1 MLKTGLKKEMMFLGR
16 TGKLAGIIIAMLVF
30 AFLDGLMLKATG
42 AMMSSMSTTMQQQ
55 VDSIAENSENS
66 EEINDLTDITNSMST
81 MTSMFDSMNAPT
93 ILYSTIADISGLGM
107 LITLLVIKSACGGEQ
122 KKRSII
128 IPRCAGL
135 TPKMYILPKFILY
148 PLMVFVLSVIAVFI
162 ASGMSQL
169 LFEGSILF
177 ENVLVAG
184 VTLGVYLAFVMTVML
199 TLGIST
205 EKPGISVIIVLVAI
219 NIIPSLLSAYRVD
232 RFNPFALPT
241 LVSEAVMSENGAFAS
256 MDMLNFWVSVGT
268 TLVISVVLY
277 FVTLLALNSR
287 EVRNEGNEPVL

>member
-1 MLKTGLKKEMMFLGR
+1 MLKTGLKKEMMYLGR
-16 TGKLAGIIIAMLVF
+16 TGKLVGIIVAMLVF
-30 AFLDGLMLKATG
+30 ALLDGIMLKATG

-55 VDSIAENSENS
+55 IGELPDEVAES
-66 EEINDLTDITNSMST
+66 EEANELNEITNSMSS
-81 MTSMFDSMNAPT
+81 MTSLFDNMSAST
-93 ILYSTIADISGLGM
+93 VLYSTIADISGLGI

-148 PLMVFVLSVIAVFI
+148 PAIIFILSVISVLI
-162 ASGMSQL
+162 ASVMSQL

-184 VTLGVYLAFVMTVML
+184 VTLGIYLAFVMTVML
-199 TLGIST
+199 TLGICT

-219 NIIPSLLSAYRVD
+219 NIVPSLLSSYRVD
-232 RFNPFALPT
+232 RFNPFALPA
-241 LVSEAVMSENGAFAS
+241 LVSGAVTAEGSAFAS
-256 MDMLNFWVSVGT
+256 LDMLNFWVSVGT
-268 TLVISVVLY
+268 TVVISVVLY
-277 FVTLLALNSR
+277 FVTLLALNAK

>member
-66 EEINDLTDITNSMST
+66 EEINEIKDITNSMST

-162 ASGMSQL
+162 AGGMSQL

-177 ENVLVAG
+177 ENMLIAG
-184 VTLGVYLAFVMTVML
+184 VTLGVYLAFVMTVMI

>member
-1 MLKTGLKKEMMFLGR
+1 MLKTGLKKEMMYLGR
-16 TGKLAGIIIAMLVF
+16 TGKLVGVIVAMLVF
-30 AFLDGLMLKATG
+30 AIMDGIMLKVTG

-55 VDSIAENSENS
+55 IGELPDEVAES
-66 EEINDLTDITNSMST
+66 EEANELNEITNSMSS
-81 MTSMFDSMNAPT
+81 MTSLFDNMSAST
-93 ILYSTIADISGLGM
+93 VLYSTIADISGLGI

-148 PLMVFVLSVIAVFI
+148 PAIIFALSVISVLI
-162 ASGMSQL
+162 ASVMSQL

-184 VTLGVYLAFVMTVML
+184 VTLGIYLAFVMTVML
-199 TLGIST
+199 TLGICT

-219 NIIPSLLSAYRVD
+219 NIVPSLLSSYRVD
-232 RFNPFALPT
+232 RFNPFALPA
-241 LVSEAVMSENGAFAS
+241 LVSGAVSAEGSAFAS
-256 MDMLNFWVSVGT
+256 LDMLNFWVSVGT
-268 TLVISVVLY
+268 TVVISVVLY
-277 FVTLLALNSR
+277 FVTLLALNAK

>member
-1 MLKTGLKKEMMFLGR
+1 MLKTGLKKEMMYLGR
-16 TGKLAGIIIAMLVF
+16 TGKLVGIIVAMLVF
-30 AFLDGLMLKATG
+30 AIMDGIMLKVTG

-55 VDSIAENSENS
+55 IGELPDEVAESEKAN
-66 EEINDLTDITNSMST
+66 ELNEITNSMSS
-81 MTSMFDSMNAPT
+81 MTSLFDNMSAST
-93 ILYSTIADISGLGM
+93 VLYSTIADISGLGI

-148 PLMVFVLSVIAVFI
+148 PAIIFILSVISVLI
-162 ASGMSQL
+162 ASVMSQL

-184 VTLGVYLAFVMTVML
+184 VTLGIYLAFVMTVML
-199 TLGIST
+199 TLGICT

-219 NIIPSLLSAYRVD
+219 NIVPSLLSSYRVD
-232 RFNPFALPT
+232 RFNPFALPA
-241 LVSEAVMSENGAFAS
+241 LVSGAVTAEGSAFAS
-256 MDMLNFWVSVGT
+256 LDMLNFWVSVGT
-268 TLVISVVLY
+268 TIVISVVLY
-277 FVTLLALNSR
+277 FVTLLALNAK

>member
-55 VDSIAENSENS
+55 VDSIAENSE
-66 EEINDLTDITNSMST
+66 EINELTDITNSMST

-162 ASGMSQL
+162 AGGMSQL

-177 ENVLVAG
+177 ENMLVAG

-241 LVSEAVMSENGAFAS
+241 LVGEAVMSENGAFAS

-268 TLVISVVLY
+268 TLIISVILY
-277 FVTLLALNSR
+277 FVTLLALNSK

>member
-66 EEINDLTDITNSMST
+66 EEINEIKDITNSMST

-162 ASGMSQL
+162 AGGMSQL

-177 ENVLVAG
+177 ENMLVAG

-268 TLVISVVLY
+268 TLIISVILY

>member
-1 MLKTGLKKEMMFLGR
+1 MLKTGLKKEIMYLGR
-16 TGKLAGIIIAMLVF
+16 TGKLIGIIVAMLVF
-30 AFLDGLMLKATG
+30 AIMDGLMLKATG

-55 VDSIAENSENS
+55 IGELPDEVSESKEANELAE
-66 EEINDLTDITNSMST
+66 ITNSMST
-81 MTSMFDSMNAPT
+81 MTSMFDNMSAST
-93 ILYSTIADISGLGM
+93 VLYSTIADISGLGI

-148 PLMVFVLSVIAVFI
+148 PAIIFILSVISVLI
-162 ASGMSQL
+162 ASVMSQL

-177 ENVLVAG
+177 ENILIAG
-184 VTLGVYLAFVMTVML
+184 VTLGIYLAFVMTVML
-199 TLGIST
+199 TLGICT

-219 NIIPSLLSAYRVD
+219 NIVPSLLSAYRVD
-232 RFNPFALPT
+232 RFNPFALPA
-241 LVSEAVMSENGAFAS
+241 LVSGAVTAEGSAFAS
-256 MDMLNFWVSVGT
+256 LDILNFWVSVGT

-277 FVTLLALNSR
+277 FVTLLALNAK

>member
-1 MLKTGLKKEMMFLGR
+1 MLKTGLKKEIMYLGR
-16 TGKLAGIIIAMLVF
+16 TGKLVGIIVAMLVF
-30 AFLDGLMLKATG
+30 AIMDGLMLKATG

-55 VDSIAENSENS
+55 IGELPDEVAENKEAN
-66 EEINDLTDITNSMST
+66 ELAEITNSMST
-81 MTSMFDSMNAPT
+81 MTSMFDNMSAST
-93 ILYSTIADISGLGM
+93 VLYSTIADISGLGI

-148 PLMVFVLSVIAVFI
+148 PAIIFILSVISVLI
-162 ASGMSQL
+162 ASVMSQL

-177 ENVLVAG
+177 ENILIAG
-184 VTLGVYLAFVMTVML
+184 VTLGIYLAFVMTVML
-199 TLGIST
+199 TLGICT

-219 NIIPSLLSAYRVD
+219 NIVPSLLSAYRVD
-232 RFNPFALPT
+232 RFNPFALPA
-241 LVSEAVMSENGAFAS
+241 LVSGAVTAEGSAFAS
-256 MDMLNFWVSVGT
+256 LDILNFWVSVGT

-277 FVTLLALNSR
+277 FVTLLALNAK